1 MLQAAAR
8 AEPQDPEIWYNLGV
22 VRLFSRASGE
32 AKAALEKALDGAP
45 GDFRVALSLAVT
57 CYHMRDYAAAGE
69 HFHRL
74 AGATGPRA
82 TARSMLACCHRM
94 QHKWDDARVE
104 LRFLRDAEPGDW
116 AAMAQQCLDCV
127 ERGEQKQQGH
137 LRVRRRGANM
147 WKALAATAAGG
158 TWLAYAF
165 AQDLFKEHAQW
176 ATVPLFVL
184 ALLVARALR
193 GISGRELPGEF
204 GNAEQGLP
212 CWQSTT
218 WMRPRR
224 SEF

>member
-1 MLQAAAR
+1 
-8 AEPQDPEIWYNLGV
+8 
-22 VRLFSRASGE
+22 
-32 AKAALEKALDGAP
+32 
-45 GDFRVALSLAVT
+45 
-57 CYHMRDYAAAGE
+57 MRE
-69 HFHRL
+69 E
-74 AGATGPRA
+74 
-82 TARSMLACCHRM
+82 
-94 QHKWDDARVE
+94 WDDARVE
-104 LRFLRDAEPGDW
+104 LGFLTDAEPGDW
-116 AAMAQQCLDCV
+116 AAVAQQCLDCV
-127 ERGEQKQQGH
+127 ERGEQKQRGH
-137 LRVRRRGANM
+137 LRVRRRAAKM

-176 ATVPLFVL
+176 AAVPLFVL